1 MSSRKMRAKRQ
12 LMRLI
17 AGVVIVIAVVI
28 CLIFFFT
35 GGFHKKSDKIAD
47 RIYIGEVSV
56 GGMTEEEAKEAVEK
70 YVDGLA
76 QKTVTLK
83 ASGKSVDVQA
93 DQLGLSCKNVE
104 DLAKEALDY
113 GQTGNVIER
122 HKASKELEKEDKVFP
137 LQLQADKDKTE
148 AFLKENE
155 ETLSQEPVD
164 YGLKRENGEFTVI
177 KGQSGIIVD
186 TDESLKTINEYFS
199 EGWNEQA
206 SIELSVKEEAP
217 KGSEEELSKVKDVLG
232 TFHTDFSSS
241 ASGRKANVKNAT
253 SKING
258 TLLYPGEEFSVYDA
272 ISPMDAENGYE
283 LAGSYENG
291 TTVQTYG
298 GGVCQVSTTLYNAI
312 IRAELEVTERY
323 AHSMIVNYVKP
334 SSDAAIAG
342 TSKNLKFKNNQK
354 APVYIEGYT
363 SGGVLYFTIYG
374 QETRD
379 PNREVIFES
388 ETTGTTEA
396 GVQFKATSA
405 AVGSISKVQSAH
417 QGKTAQLWKIVK
429 VNGVEQSRE
438 VFNKSTY
445 KASPTIYEVGTS
457 SENPEA
463 TAAMKAA
470 IASNDLGTV
479 QSAAAQ
485 WKNVPKKEE
494 TTANPTD
501 SNGQNAA
508 DGQNQNAQS
517 GQSGQQGNANT
528 QSGTTGQA
536 Q

>member
-137 LQLQADKDKTE
+137 LQLQVDKDKTE

-155 ETLSQEPVD
+155 EALSQEPVD

-217 KGSEEELSKVKDVLG
+217 KGSEEELLKVKDVLG

-298 GGVCQVSTTLYNAI
+298 GGVCQVSTTLYNAV

-379 PNREVIFES
+379 PEREVIFES

-508 DGQNQNAQS
+508 DGKNQNAQS

>member
-1 MSSRKMRAKRQ
+1 M
-12 LMRLI
+12 
-17 AGVVIVIAVVI
+17 
-28 CLIFFFT
+28 
-35 GGFHKKSDKIAD
+35 
-47 RIYIGEVSV
+47 
-56 GGMTEEEAKEAVEK
+56 
-70 YVDGLA
+70 
-76 QKTVTLK
+76 
-83 ASGKSVDVQA
+83 
-93 DQLGLSCKNVE
+93 
-104 DLAKEALDY
+104 
-113 GQTGNVIER
+113 
-122 HKASKELEKEDKVFP
+122 
-137 LQLQADKDKTE
+137 
-148 AFLKENE
+148 
-155 ETLSQEPVD
+155 
-164 YGLKRENGEFTVI
+164 
-177 KGQSGIIVD
+177 
-186 TDESLKTINEYFS
+186 
-199 EGWNEQA
+199 
-206 SIELSVKEEAP
+206 
-217 KGSEEELSKVKDVLG
+217 
-232 TFHTDFSSS
+232 
-241 ASGRKANVKNAT
+241 
-253 SKING
+253 
-258 TLLYPGEEFSVYDA
+258 YPGEEFSVYDA

-298 GGVCQVSTTLYNAI
+298 GGVCQVSTTLYNAV

-363 SGGVLYFTIYG
+363 SGGVLYFTVYG

-379 PNREVIFES
+379 PKREVIFES

>member
-155 ETLSQEPVD
+155 EALSQEPVD

-258 TLLYPGEEFSVYDA
+258 TLLYPGEEFSVYETIGPLDA
-272 ISPMDAENGYE
+272 ANGYE
-283 LAGSYENG
+283 LAGAYENG
-291 TTVQTYG
+291 QTVQSYG
-298 GGVCQVSTTLYNAI
+298 GGVCQVSTTLYNAVI
-312 IRAELEVTERY
+312 LAELEVTERSN
-323 AHSMIVNYVKP
+323 HSMIVTYVKP
-334 SSDAAIAG
+334 SMDAAIAG
-342 TSKNLKFKNNQK
+342 DYKDLKFVNNQDV
-354 APVYIEGYT
+354 PIYIEGYT
-363 SGGVLYFTIYG
+363 SGKNVYFNIYG
-374 QETRD
+374 EETR
-379 PNREVIFES
+379 PANRKVTYES
-388 ETTGTTEA
+388 EVVSEQDPGTQFVATGDP
-396 GVQFKATSA
+396 
-405 AVGSISKVQSAH
+405 VGTMSVS
-417 QGKTAQLWKIVK
+417 QGKHVGYVAQLWKV
-429 VNGVEQSRE
+429 VTVDGVEESRE

-445 KASPTIYEVGTS
+445 KASPKIVNVGTASEDPNASATIGAALATGDEGTIYAAV
-457 SENPEA
+457 A
-463 TAAMKAA
+463 QFTAAAA
-470 IASNDLGTV
+470 ATPEQPAEN
-479 QSAAAQ
+479 QSA
-485 WKNVPKKEE
+485 EE
-494 TTANPTD
+494 QAIVGDGQVDVSGDNGG
-501 SNGQNAA
+501 NGQ
-508 DGQNQNAQS
+508 
-517 GQSGQQGNANT
+517 
-528 QSGTTGQA
+528 
-536 Q
+536 